1 MRPLSRAGKVV
12 VAGPLFADDG
22 KTPRGSLIVLEA
34 ASLEE
39 ARALAARDPYVVEGV
54 FARHDVH
61 PFTAGLSGAAGLVS
75 EVGDADELPHAVG
88 SQTSWRE
95 SYGFELYD
103 AASGLVGVGTRRGA
117 ARTRARWTST

>member
-1 MRPLSRAGKVV
+1 MPLFVIVGHDGPDGLAKRPAVRPRHLEHLRPVSRAGKVV

-54 FARHDVH
+54 FARHEVH
-61 PFTAGLSGAAGLVS
+61 PFTRVFP
-75 EVGDADELPHAVG
+75 DP
-88 SQTSWRE
+88 QE
-95 SYGFELYD
+95 S
-103 AASGLVGVGTRRGA
+103 
-117 ARTRARWTST
+117 

>member
-1 MRPLSRAGKVV
+1 MPLFVIVGHDGPDALVKRPEVRPRHLEHLAPFSRAGRVV

-39 ARALAARDPYVVEGV
+39 ARATAARDPYVVEGV

-61 PFTAGLSGAAGLVS
+61 PFTQVFP
-75 EVGDADELPHAVG
+75 EP
-88 SQTSWRE
+88 R
-95 SYGFELYD
+95 
-103 AASGLVGVGTRRGA
+103 AS
-117 ARTRARWTST
+117 